1 MGELELK
8 SITAEAL
15 RVFMETRND
24 SDYVL
29 VDVRQP
35 AEYESGHIP
44 GALFLP
50 LLDLERKLFSL
61 PGDRDLIF
69 YCHSG
74 GRSRAAAFLAAEAAV
89 TVGGVYNL
97 EGGILAWEGKKL
109 TDFPRIQV
117 FEKGAGIESLLY
129 TAMDLEK
136 GAWRFYRAAMDKDAD
151 HPIFSTLSE
160 LSEAEAI
167 HARAVY
173 KHWASTQKDPQPF
186 QDLFS
191 SLAGDIMEG
200 GETLSSALE
209 RIEALSGDWCLGI
222 IELALHIEYCAYD
235 LYRTAAETSEDDGI
249 RGTLLSVAQ
258 AEKSHMRMLTRGI
271 GRCRESSGA
280 QPGAKRDPE

>member
-1 MGELELK
+1 M
-8 SITAEAL
+8 TPEAL
-15 RVFMETRND
+15 RAFMETRND

-35 AEYESGHIP
+35 VEYESGHIP

-50 LLDLERKLFSL
+50 ILELERKLFSL
-61 PGDRDLIF
+61 PGDRDLVF

-89 TVGGVYNL
+89 TVGNVYNL

-117 FEKGAGIESLLY
+117 FEAGAGIEALLY

-136 GAWRFYRAAMDKDAD
+136 GAWRFYRAAMDKAAD

-160 LSEAEAI
+160 LSEAESV

-173 KHWASTQKDPQPF
+173 KHWAPTQKDPQPF

-200 GETLSSALE
+200 GESLSSALE
-209 RIEALSGDWCLGI
+209 RLEALSGDLCLAI

-235 LYRTAAETSEDDGI
+235 LYRTAAETSEDGGI
-249 RGTLLSVAQ
+249 KDTLLSVAQ

-271 GRCRESSGA
+271 ARCGESSGPHPA
-280 QPGAKRDPE
+280 AKRDPE